1 MNQTK
6 LPLEHD
12 LAALVESEIPLML
25 PIDDTQP
32 EPQIAQRMANI
43 KADLL
48 RRSGGLSGFTETTG
62 AIIRAAIDYV
72 IDAPTLARYAVD
84 ELEPDEKTAAGK
96 RIERMLRHAMKIKR
110 GRKLDVILGGEDVDI
125 KTTMN
130 RNWMFSKSSWGHV
143 NLLIAYS
150 EKNATFSAG
159 LAYVLE
165 DHLGANNRDK
175 KRSMKSKFREEISWI
190 VRNTPYPPNF
200 LGMLDRAELTQIVSL
215 RYGTQRVNALLEA
228 VQNRAI
234 PRHAIVSVAN
244 QKDAL
249 KRIRSNGGARTR
261 LWPKGILVLS
271 GTFIGDRELAHA
283 AMNVSLSKD
292 EVLTMSIDSPVLTSA
307 LVQRYAANHKLTHS
321 EGHVRRL
328 LPLFDTERHWK
339 NVAPLTN
346 IN

>member
-1 MNQTK
+1 VTQTQ

-12 LAALVESEIPLML
+12 LAALVASEIPLLL
-25 PIDDTQP
+25 PVEDTQP
-32 EPQIAQRMANI
+32 GPEIAQRMADI

-48 RRSGGLSGFTETTG
+48 KRAGGLGGFTDKTG
-62 AIIRAAIDYV
+62 AIIRAAVDYV

-96 RIERMLRHAMKIKR
+96 RIERMLRHTMKIKR
-110 GRKLDVILGGEDVDI
+110 GSKLDVILGGEEVDI

-165 DHLGANNRDK
+165 AHLGAKNRDT
-175 KRSMKSKFREEISWI
+175 KRSMKSEFREEISWI
-190 VRNTPYPPNF
+190 VRDAPYPPNF
-200 LGMLDRAELTQIVSL
+200 LASL
-215 RYGTQRVNALLEA
+215 PSEVLRKITSHRHGTQRVDALLEA

-234 PRHAIVSVAN
+234 TRHAISSVAN
-244 QKDAL
+244 QKDPL
-249 KRIRSNGGARTR
+249 KRIRANGGSRTK

-271 GTFIGDRELAHA
+271 GTFLGDRELALA
-283 AMNVSLSKD
+283 ALDVSLAKND
-292 EVLTMSIDSPVLTSA
+292 VLTVSVDSPSLTPA
-307 LVQRYAANHKLTHS
+307 KVQRYAASHKL
-321 EGHVRRL
+321 GAR
-328 LPLFDTERHWK
+328 
-339 NVAPLTN
+339 
-346 IN
+346 

>member
-1 MNQTK
+1 MTQSQ

-12 LAALVESEIPLML
+12 LAALVESEIPM
-25 PIDDTQP
+25 PIPAEDVQP
-32 EPQIAQRMANI
+32 GPEIARRMVNI

-48 RRSGGLSGFTETTG
+48 KRAGGLGGFTEKTG
-62 AIIRAAIDYV
+62 AIIRAAVDYV
-72 IDAPTLARYAVD
+72 IDAPTLARYVVD

-96 RIERMLRHAMKIKR
+96 RIERMLRHTMKIER

-175 KRSMKSKFREEISWI
+175 KRSMKSAFREEISWI
-190 VRNTPYPPNF
+190 VRDAPYPPNF
-200 LGMLDRAELTQIVSL
+200 LGMLDRAELSKIISH

-228 VQNRAI
+228 VQNCAI

-249 KRIRSNGGARTR
+249 KRIRSNGGARTK

-271 GTFIGDRELAHA
+271 GTFVGDRELALA
-283 AMNVSLSKD
+283 AMSVYLSKN
-292 EVLTMSIDSPVLTSA
+292 EVLTMSIDSPVLTPA
-307 LVQRYAANHKLTHS
+307 LVERYAASHKLAYS
-321 EGHVRRL
+321 
-328 LPLFDTERHWK
+328 
-339 NVAPLTN
+339 
-346 IN
+346 